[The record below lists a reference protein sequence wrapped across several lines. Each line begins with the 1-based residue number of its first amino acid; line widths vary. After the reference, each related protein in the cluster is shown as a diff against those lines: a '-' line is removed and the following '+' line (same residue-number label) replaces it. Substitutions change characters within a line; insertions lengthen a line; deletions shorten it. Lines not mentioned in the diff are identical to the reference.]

1 MAATNG
7 QFWSQVFLKADGTPY
22 QGIQC
27 DHWVAG
33 GTTTNLD
40 VYQEANL
47 AAAHNNPV
55 IGDDL
60 GRVSFYGNGT
70 YRIRI
75 RTSTADGNI
84 TLYDWDQVE
93 IIHHTATLRA
103 EDQALSLPAASSASR
118 GRLVGVVDGS
128 GDVNGLWIQRSAA
141 AWLQLLTLPNL
152 SQMIQFN
159 KGTDIA
165 STTSVTIPTDG
176 NFFDVT
182 GTNNIESFSGF
193 TGYPVIYTRFT
204 GVGLTLV
211 HNGTTFV
218 LRTGVSRVTLVNEII
233 CWMQVASGQWVEL
246 WSTKD
251 WLPAGGGTGLPTVN
265 PGAILSGNG
274 LLSMQDSGTG
284 SIYQAVTSGGTGAPT
299 WSYGL
304 AFHGPG
310 SAGTGSTRSHEG
322 VVNINANQNLSGVH
336 YYTDFT
342 LASGVTLTVP
352 VGSRALIIVASK
364 TITINGTIAANGGGV
379 AGGAAGTAGAV
390 GADGSNGTD
399 QPAGTG
405 GSGASFAGGARGS
418 AVLHGTII
426 SSGGTQLT
434 GSALLGHLSAPWL
447 CLGGASGG
455 GGGRQ
460 AGGTAAAGT
469 GGAGGATI
477 ILIAPTIILASTAVL
492 NTSGGNGTNAPNDG
506 ATARGGGGG
515 GGAGNIYILARAFT
529 DNGATF
535 TQTGGS
541 GGAGASAVSTGTAGT
556 AGAAGVKQVM
566 IYG

>member
-1 MAATNG
+1 MGATNG
-7 QFWSQVFLKADGTPY
+7 QFWTQTFRKADGTPY
-22 QGIQC
+22 QGIRC

-47 AAAHNNPV
+47 ASAHNNPV
-55 IGDDL
+55 IGDNS

-70 YRIRI
+70 YRLRI
-75 RTSTADGNI
+75 RTSAADGNI
-84 TLYDWDQVE
+84 TLYDWDHVE

-103 EDQALSLPAASSASR
+103 EDRALSLPAAASASR
-118 GRLVGVVDGS
+118 GRLFGVTDVS
-128 GDVNGLWIQRSAA
+128 GNLTGLWIQRTAA

-159 KGTDIA
+159 KGSDIA

-176 NFFDVT
+176 NFFDIT
-182 GTNNIESFSGF
+182 GTNNIESFSSF

-211 HNGTTFV
+211 NNSVTFS
-218 LRTGVSRVTLVNEII
+218 LRTGVSRVTLPNEIV
-233 CWMQVASGQWVEL
+233 CWLQTASGRWAEL

-251 WLPAGGGTGLPTVN
+251 YMPAGGGTGLATVN
-265 PGAILSGNG
+265 PGALLSGNG

-284 SIYQAVTSGGTGAPT
+284 SIYQAVTSGGTGAPA

-304 AFHGPG
+304 AYHGPG
-310 SAGTGSTRSHEG
+310 SIGSGSTRTHEG
-322 VVNINANQNLSGVH
+322 VANINANQNLSGIH

-352 VGSRALIIVASK
+352 AGSRALVIVASK
-364 TITINGTIAANGGGV
+364 TITINGTINANGGGS
-379 AGGAAGTAGAV
+379 AGGSPGAS
-390 GADGSNGTD
+390 GGGIGGNGIHGTD
-399 QPAGTG
+399 QPGGTG
-405 GSGASFAGGARGS
+405 GNVSGFAGGLRGD
-418 AVLHGTII
+418 AVLHGVAI
-426 SSGGTQLT
+426 SSAGTQVT
-434 GSALLGHLSAPWL
+434 GSALLGIMSAPWTA
-447 CLGGASGG
+447 LGGGSGG
-455 GGGRQ
+455 GGGR
-460 AGGTAAAGT
+460 TAAGT
-469 GGAGGATI
+469 SGAGAGGAGGASI
-477 ILIAPTIILASTAVL
+477 VLIAPTIVMASTAIL
-492 NTSGGNGTNAPNDG
+492 NTSGGTGAGSGNDG
-506 ATARGGGGG
+506 VNQRGGGGG
-515 GGAGNIYILARAFT
+515 GGAGNVYILTRAYT
-529 DNGATF
+529 DSGATF

-541 GGAGASAVSTGTAGT
+541 GGPGANGGASGS